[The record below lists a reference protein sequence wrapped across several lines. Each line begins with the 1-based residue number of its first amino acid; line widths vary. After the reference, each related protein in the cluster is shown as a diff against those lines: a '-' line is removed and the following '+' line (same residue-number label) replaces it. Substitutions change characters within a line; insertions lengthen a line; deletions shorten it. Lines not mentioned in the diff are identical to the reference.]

1 MEINTLFGGT
11 TVDSPLPDLELC
23 TGTKKKVIQPNS
35 LKDPKL
41 EELKLF
47 LIDWI
52 NATLKQEHIVVKSLE
67 EDLFDGLVLHH
78 LLKTFGNIELNVEE
92 IALTNNT
99 QQRKLGIVL
108 KAVSQCLQ
116 LTPEDQLKWSVELI
130 HGRDLLATLHLLV
143 AIGKHFQ
150 PDLALP
156 PNVYVEVLE
165 LELSSNLCYFMQAVL
180 PQGLKIAFKEIL
192 SCIVLLFLEPDV
204 FDDLFELVPDKI
216 NTVKQAI
223 LHFVNKHLTNLGL
236 SVKDMDTQFADGV
249 ILLLLIGQLQ
259 GFFIHLGEF
268 HLNPDTNS
276 QMLQNITL
284 ALDLLKESKLLQY
297 PVKPEDILNKDVKAT
312 IRALHS
318 LFSKYKN

>member
-1 MEINTLFGGT
+1 
-11 TVDSPLPDLELC
+11 
-23 TGTKKKVIQPNS
+23 GTKKKVIQPNS

-165 LELSSNLCYFMQAVL
+165 LEEVTLTSLKRERGLTKIEIFSEYKSQL
-180 PQGLKIAFKEIL
+180 PK
-192 SCIVLLFLEPDV
+192 EPDV

-297 PVKPEDILNKDVKAT
+297 PVKPEADILNKDVKAT

-318 LFSKYKN
+318 LFSKYK

>member
-165 LELSSNLCYFMQAVL
+165 LEYTKSGIKTEKILEYITGQRIVADDLSA
-180 PQGLKIAFKEIL
+180 K
-192 SCIVLLFLEPDV
+192 PDV

-276 QMLQNITL
+276 QMI
-284 ALDLLKESKLLQY
+284 S
-297 PVKPEDILNKDVKAT
+297 
-312 IRALHS
+312 
-318 LFSKYKN
+318 